1 MRRFRLSHR
10 TVIGLVLLAL
20 GIIFLFD
27 TTDVWGRNI
36 NVVGTYWPVLLIAW
50 GLWGIISNRF
60 ALKLW
65 SCLLVAVGSVLLL
78 SNLDLWDWG
87 FGQLWPLLL
96 VIVGLFMLFGNRSRR
111 RRRRHRIRRTRQKV
125 DADNSGTRGSD
136 DTSGG
141 FRASYIFGGGKERVT
156 SQNFQGGQVSA
167 IFGGVELDLRDAVL
181 GSEEAVIEAT
191 VVCGGIELRVPKDW
205 RVNIRTTTMFGGA
218 ENNRPQPSAADAK
231 GELTITGT
239 VVCGGIEVRD

>member
-1 MRRFRLSHR
+1 M
-10 TVIGLVLLAL
+10 
-20 GIIFLFD
+20 
-27 TTDVWGRNI
+27 
-36 NVVGTYWPVLLIAW
+36 
-50 GLWGIISNRF
+50 
-60 ALKLW
+60 
-65 SCLLVAVGSVLLL
+65 
-78 SNLDLWDWG
+78 
-87 FGQLWPLLL
+87 
-96 VIVGLFMLFGNRSRR
+96 
-111 RRRRHRIRRTRQKV
+111 
-125 DADNSGTRGSD
+125 
-136 DTSGG
+136 
-141 FRASYIFGGGKERVT
+141 T